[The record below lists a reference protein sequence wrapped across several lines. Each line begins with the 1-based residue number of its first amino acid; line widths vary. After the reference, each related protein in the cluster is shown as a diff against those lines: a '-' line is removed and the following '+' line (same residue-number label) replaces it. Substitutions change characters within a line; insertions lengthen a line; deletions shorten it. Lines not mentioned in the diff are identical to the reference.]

1 MDPQWQGQR
10 KDAPTAR
17 RAVECQRVTVQLG
30 GSLGLWYAFGSLS
43 ATDLIPLLSG
53 LAVLLCSLTV
63 HEAAHAWA
71 ADRLGDSTAR
81 MLGRLSLNPAVHI
94 DPLGTVVFPLVA
106 MVSGLPLIGWA
117 KPVPVNSAELR
128 ENWRQKFML
137 VAAAGPASNLVLAV
151 IAAILL
157 HMVTPANGGFGDEAA
172 ASSSLV
178 PTLYLAIR
186 LNVLLAVF
194 NMVPIPP
201 LDGGNV
207 LSGLLTGPMADAFDR
222 LRPYGFVIL
231 YVLMFTG
238 ALWTIISPPASYLLS
253 WLL

>member
-1 MDPQWQGQR
+1 MSA
-10 KDAPTAR
+10 DA
-17 RAVECQRVTVQLG
+17 VTTSRNRG
-30 GSLGLWYAFGSLS
+30 PPGLWYAVGPLSLI
-43 ATDLIPLLSG
+43 DLVPLLSG
-53 LAVLLCSLTV
+53 LTVLLCSLTV

-94 DPLGTVVFPLVA
+94 DPIGTVVFPLIA
-106 MVSGLPLIGWA
+106 MVSGLPLIGGA
-117 KPVPVNSAELR
+117 KPVPVNTAKLR
-128 ENWRQKFML
+128 ENWRQKFMII
-137 VAAAGPASNLVLAV
+137 AAAGPASNLVLAV
-151 IAAILL
+151 IAAMLL
-157 HMVTPANGGFGDEAA
+157 RMVTPTSIGFDGEVVT
-172 ASSSLV
+172 SSLA

-207 LSGLLTGPMADAFDR
+207 LSGLLSGPMADAFDR
-222 LRPYGFVIL
+222 LRPYGFMIL
-231 YVLMFTG
+231 YGLMFTG

>member
-1 MDPQWQGQR
+1 M
-10 KDAPTAR
+10 
-17 RAVECQRVTVQLG
+17 
-30 GSLGLWYAFGSLS
+30 
-43 ATDLIPLLSG
+43 
-53 LAVLLCSLTV
+53 
-63 HEAAHAWA
+63 HEAAHAWV

-94 DPLGTVVFPLVA
+94 DPIGTVVFPLVA

-117 KPVPVNSAELR
+117 KPVPVNVAELR
-128 ENWRQKFML
+128 ENWRQKFMV
-137 VAAAGPASNLVLAV
+137 VAAAGPASNLVLAL

-157 HMVTPANGGFGDEAA
+157 RMVTPASDGFGGAA
-172 ASSSLV
+172 EPSSLA
-178 PTLYLAIR
+178 PMLYLAIR

-207 LSGLLTGPMADAFDR
+207 LSGLLSGPMADAFDR
-222 LRPYGFVIL
+222 LRPYGFLIL
-231 YVLMFTG
+231 YGLMFTG